1 MRRKTEPLRVRLTQH
16 QMLQVR
22 ELAELTNSN
31 VTAVVRASVIKFVE
45 ELQDEEGNW
54 KIPNKSEQKDDADTD
69 G

>member
-1 MRRKTEPLRVRLTQH
+1 MRRKTVPLRVRLTQH
-16 QMLQVR
+16 QMLQVS

-54 KIPNKSEQKDDADTD
+54 KISKAPNQKNDASPDE
-69 G
+69 

>member
-1 MRRKTEPLRVRLTQH
+1 
-16 QMLQVR
+16 MLQVR

-54 KIPNKSEQKDDADTD
+54 KIPNDSNQKDDADTD
-69 G
+69 R

>member
-1 MRRKTEPLRVRLTQH
+1 MRRKTAPVKVRLTQH
-16 QMLQVR
+16 QRLQIE

-69 G
+69 

>member
-1 MRRKTEPLRVRLTQH
+1 MRRKTVPLRVRLTQH
-16 QMLQVR
+16 QMLQVS

-54 KIPNKSEQKDDADTD
+54 KIPDKTNTKDDADPD
-69 G
+69 E

>member
-1 MRRKTEPLRVRLTQH
+1 MRRKTEPLHVRLTQH

-31 VTAVVRASVIKFVE
+31 VTAVVRASVMKFVE
-45 ELQDEEGNW
+45 ELQDEEGDW
-54 KIPNKSEQKDDADTD
+54 KISNKSEQANNGDTD